1 MKTLIVL
8 FIITFN
14 TFANLVNYEKKDL
27 KYRTFFG
34 RCPSRVVG
42 NLTLKLV
49 KIFEENQSLKDV
61 KERILLERL
70 DEKHFLAS
78 YDIKYDPIKK
88 FLTFNFDCPE
98 PLMKVQIYK
107 QNGLEYYTAILVDNG
122 KLFDP
127 TYEYILETEN
137 KISAKLPSLAL
148 PVGEID
154 KKIQMRITMMV
165 KSLPSEFRN
174 KISEVILDEEQK
186 LTVIV
191 SHLGKPTSAFLGKD
205 NWELKSEKL
214 KKIIN
219 YMAEKKKTPSIIN
232 LTNDK
237 KVVVKFS
244 SKI

>member
-1 MKTLIVL
+1 MKLLIIL
-8 FIITFN
+8 FFIVNVVFGNVATF
-14 TFANLVNYEKKDL
+14 EKKDL

-34 RCPSRVVG
+34 KCPSRVVG

-49 KIFEENQSLKDV
+49 KTFEHRQSLKDV
-61 KERILLERL
+61 KEIIISERL

-127 TYEYILETEN
+127 TYEYILEAEN
-137 KISAKLPSLAL
+137 KISSKLPSLAL

-154 KKIQMRITMMV
+154 KKIQKRITMV
-165 KSLPSEFRN
+165 IKSMSMDFRN
-174 KISEVILDEEQK
+174 KISEVILDEEKK

-205 NWELKSEKL
+205 NWEIKSEKL

-219 YMAEKKKTPSIIN
+219 YMVEKKKTPSIIN